1 MNQEQKSAKEE
12 GMLKKALVN
21 SGYSRKVTDKIL
33 KWYNPQ
39 EQNSDS

>member
-12 GMLKKALVN
+12 GTLKKILVN
-21 SGYSRKVTDKIL
+21 SGYSKKVTDKIL

-39 EQNSDS
+39 EQNGDS

>member
-21 SGYSRKVTDKIL
+21 SGYSKNVTDKIW
-33 KWYNPQ
+33 KWYSPQ
-39 EQNSDS
+39 DQNSDS